1 VAGVWVEFK
10 CELRVTVPLMIL
22 RVTMPPPP
30 TSRDATLVEP
40 FEVDVVV
47 IGPEPDIERVAVLE
61 EEVYASSAYKFD
73 AVIWEP
79 MDLYE
84 NMLPVKTADEV
95 WPPVKVTTDG
105 LLKPLPLALLDL
117 EAEAA
122 DDTSEEAAVLSEDCA
137 LKPMASTAA
146 SQRLQCNM

>member
-1 VAGVWVEFK
+1 
-10 CELRVTVPLMIL
+10 MIL

-73 AVIWEP
+73 AVI
-79 MDLYE
+79 
-84 NMLPVKTADEV
+84 
-95 WPPVKVTTDG
+95 
-105 LLKPLPLALLDL
+105 
-117 EAEAA
+117 
-122 DDTSEEAAVLSEDCA
+122 
-137 LKPMASTAA
+137 
-146 SQRLQCNM
+146 